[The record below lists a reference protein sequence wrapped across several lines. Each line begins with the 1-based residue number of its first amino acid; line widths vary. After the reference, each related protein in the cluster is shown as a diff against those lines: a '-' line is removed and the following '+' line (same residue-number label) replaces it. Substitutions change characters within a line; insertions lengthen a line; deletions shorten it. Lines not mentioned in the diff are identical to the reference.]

1 MSLMEEKTQY
11 GLLKGIYRLT
21 RYPDGALKECTLVE
35 PNTIETPY
43 GVLMPQYE
51 DDGLRRKFT
60 HSLVFHPNGTLKSI
74 SLQEQTT
81 FDTAQ
86 GKIPAELVTFH
97 DNGAIHRVFPLN
109 GKLSGYWDEKKEYEL
124 EPVLHFEV
132 NGLQF
137 DKKIIGISF
146 YANGTVH
153 SFTFWGQ
160 DFVKVELPF
169 GVVDARIG
177 LSFYESGAVRSLE
190 PRLPTPVQSPV
201 GELVAYDMEA
211 IGVNG
216 DLNSLGLHEDGSLA
230 SVTTHM
236 NVVTVQKPDGGV
248 ETCAPTLHLS
258 HYDDGVMRVDPLRI
272 RFEDGKA
279 IFPQGAFALAD
290 CGFTVDRF
298 DPRGVKVSNDC
309 EGCS

>member
-35 PNTIETPY
+35 PNTIETPF

-81 FDTAQ
+81 FETAQ
-86 GKIPAELVTFH
+86 GKMPAELVTFY

-109 GKLSGYWDEKKEYEL
+109 GKLSGYWGEKKEYEL
-124 EPVLHFEV
+124 EPVLHFEM
-132 NGLQF
+132 NRLQF

-146 YANGTVH
+146 YTSGAVH

-160 DFVKVELPF
+160 DFVKVELPL

-201 GELVAYDMEA
+201 GEIVAYDMEA

-230 SVTTHM
+230 AVTTHT

-248 ETCAPTLHLS
+248 ETYAPTLHMS
-258 HYDDGVMRVDPLRI
+258 HYEDEVMRVDPLRI
-272 RFEDGKA
+272 RFEDGMA

-298 DPRGVKVSNDC
+298 DPRDVKVSNDC